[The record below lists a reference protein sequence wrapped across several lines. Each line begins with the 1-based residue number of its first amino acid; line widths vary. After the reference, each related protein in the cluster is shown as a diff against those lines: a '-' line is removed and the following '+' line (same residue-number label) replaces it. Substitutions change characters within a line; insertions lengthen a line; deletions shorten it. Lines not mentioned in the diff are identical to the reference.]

1 MTLNQIRL
9 VKRLLA
15 VILVS
20 FSALLAYQFLAYY
33 NASKRPS
40 SAALPTNRKDP
51 MARGVEISRLDENGE
66 KVFELKA
73 AESVGRTEGTQTF
86 RDVEIRF
93 AAGKT
98 EPIPLTV
105 TSDFCEYDVESSA
118 VHLKGN
124 VVIVDGEHLRI
135 EALTLDYRP
144 KPKRVWTDDPIKYYH
159 RGLSGEAGGLVYQVA
174 GNAFELGEG
183 VAMTFTPDDGGLP
196 VYVESVWAKIRRRE
210 RFVRFIDDVRLRQG
224 PYRLRSGLLRIHMT
238 EDESGVEQLIADRDV
253 RMVFDSPPEPPHN
266 DAEPGRGVRPL
277 HEPGRKRL
285 TSQRLEVDFRPDGST
300 MKRMRAVIGAK
311 LTLEPRV
318 SSDKKPGMRRQLEG
332 NTLIFQFDEE
342 GRLTVLNGRG
352 GVALTLEPEGG
363 KPEEVRR
370 VTARDL
376 ESRFNPETGELR
388 MAKCSHQV
396 KFSHGDLHAEAE
408 EGLYRPQRELL
419 TLTESPRL
427 WDANTELEAEEV
439 RIQVVT
445 GGVEA
450 IGKVRSTM
458 TSASSNSI
466 GFLPG
471 DEDDAVYF
479 LAKHLMYDP
488 AQDLAIYTGRALAFR
503 GSSRLEAERITV
515 AQTKGELEA
524 TDSVRTTL
532 PQKPSPS
539 LGHQGAPD
547 QDDDED
553 EQDSGGRKEPTL
565 QLTHTRAG
573 HLLYRSK
580 QGLLTYTKEVQMR
593 SGDFVLRGEKIDVK
607 FEEGG
612 GAVKHIVV
620 EGNVEIESTSG
631 KARGEKATYV
641 PDREEVHVS
650 GELATLEDGDKLTEG
665 KELTFFLSDDKI
677 FIDGKEERRTKTIYS
692 GSRP

>member
-15 VILVS
+15 VVLVS

-40 SAALPTNRKDP
+40 SVALPTNQKAP
-51 MARGVEISRLDENGE
+51 MARGVEIFRLDEDGE
-66 KVFELKA
+66 TVFELRA

-93 AAGKT
+93 NAGKT

-105 TSDFCEYDVESSA
+105 TGDFCEYDVESSA
-118 VHLKGN
+118 VHLEGN
-124 VVIVDGEHLRI
+124 VVIIDGEDLRI
-135 EALTLDYRP
+135 EAPTLDYRP

-183 VAMTFTPDDGGLP
+183 VAMTFTPEDGGLP

-210 RFVRFIDDVRLRQG
+210 RLIRFIDDVRVRQG
-224 PYRLRSGLLRIHMT
+224 PYRLRSELLRIHMT
-238 EDESGVEQLIADRDV
+238 EDEGGVEQLIADRDV
-253 RMVFDSPPEPPHN
+253 RMVFDSPSEPPHD
-266 DAEPGRGVRPL
+266 DAAPGRGVRPL
-277 HEPGRKRL
+277 DEAGRKRL
-285 TSQRLEVDFRPDGST
+285 TSERLEVDFRPDGST
-300 MKRMRAVIGAK
+300 MKRMRAMNGAK
-311 LTLEPRV
+311 LTLEPPGA
-318 SSDKKPGMRRQLEG
+318 SDKKPGMRRQLEG

-342 GRLTVLNGRG
+342 GRLIVLNGRG

-363 KPEEVRR
+363 KPEDVRL
-370 VTARDL
+370 VTAREL
-376 ESRFNPETGELR
+376 ESRFDPETGELR
-388 MAKCSHQV
+388 MVKCSHQV

-408 EGLYRPQRELL
+408 EGLYRAQRELL

-427 WDANTELEAEEV
+427 WDASAELEAEEV

-458 TSASSNSI
+458 TAASSSSI

-471 DEDDAVYF
+471 KEEDAVYF
-479 LAKHLMYDP
+479 LAEHLMYDRS
-488 AQDLAIYTGRALAFR
+488 QDLAIYSGRALGFR
-503 GSSRLEAERITV
+503 GSSRLEAERIAL

-524 TDSVRTTL
+524 TDSVRTTF

-539 LGHQGAPD
+539 LGNQGAPD
-547 QDDDED
+547 AEDD
-553 EQDSGGRKEPTL
+553 QDSGGGRKETAL

-573 HLLYRSK
+573 HLLYRSRD
-580 QGLLTYTKEVQMR
+580 GLLTYTKEVQMR
-593 SGDFVLRGEKIDVK
+593 SGDFVLRGEKIDVQ
-607 FEEGG
+607 FDEGG
-612 GAVKHIVV
+612 EAIKQIDA
-620 EGNVEIESTSG
+620 EGDVEIETITG

-641 PDREEVHVS
+641 PDREEVHIT

-677 FIDGKEERRTKTIYS
+677 FIDGREERRTKTTYS